1 MQKMNMRAKNLL
13 NKALFLLDRGDF
25 ESARQKLREAIAEA
39 EISSDPVSLVKALV
53 VLGDCLHSE
62 GDASAGDV
70 HLQKAL
76 SVDLEDKE
84 EVVEYE
90 IQRARELLKIE

>member
-1 MQKMNMRAKNLL
+1 MSMRAKNLV
-13 NKALFLLDRGDF
+13 NKALLLLDRGDF
-25 ESARQKLREAIAEA
+25 EAAKQQLQDAIAEA
-39 EISSDPVSLVKALV
+39 ETSSDPVSLVKALV

-70 HLQKAL
+70 HLHKAL
-76 SVDLEDKE
+76 SVDLEGKE

-90 IQRARELLKIE
+90 MQRARELLKME

>member
-1 MQKMNMRAKNLL
+1 MQKMNIRAKNLV
-13 NKALFLLDRGDF
+13 NKALLLLDRDDF
-25 ESARQKLREAIAEA
+25 ESAKKQLRDAIAEA
-39 EISSDPVSLVKALV
+39 EISSDPVSLVRALV

-90 IQRARELLKIE
+90 IQRARELLRIE